1 MELYCLEPQ
10 EYARVA
16 KNTYFYNSTVFHEI
30 NKGKADA
37 VRYMVFRSSKNK
49 LAIIAGIVGNMMK
62 FPYSAPFSMFDKLSQ
77 NIEVEELEAA
87 FECLE
92 EYCLKNGIKEI
103 MFRLPPAF
111 YDEAFLAKIQNVLL
125 RRNYE
130 ISFCDLNY
138 HLCITD
144 EQEFWKHLKR
154 NGKKNL
160 NQALQYDYRFVHC
173 DTWEEKK
180 LAYDIIAENRK
191 SRGYPL
197 RMTWDAVSVTCGATE
212 SDFFLVG
219 LDGKYVASAVIF
231 AVTADICQ
239 VIYWG
244 NLPESAH
251 QRPMNYLAYRL
262 YGYYA
267 EKGIRILDI
276 GPSSEEGIPNYGL
289 CSYKESIG
297 CVTGSK
303 YTYRKKIVKE
313 LQKETDNEEY

>member
-1 MELYCLEPQ
+1 MELYCLNRE
-10 EYARVA
+10 EYEKFA
-16 KNTYFYNSTVFHEI
+16 KNTFFYNSTVFHEI
-30 NKGKADA
+30 NKYKVDE
-37 VRYMVFRSSKNK
+37 VRYMVFKGSKYK
-49 LAIIAGIVGNMMK
+49 LAIIAGIAGNTMR
-62 FPYSAPFSMFDKLSQ
+62 FPYSAPFCMFDKLSQ

-92 EYCLKNGIKEI
+92 GYCLKNGIKEI

-138 HLCITD
+138 HLCIKD
-144 EQEFWKHLKR
+144 EPEFWERLKR

-160 NQALQYDYRFVHC
+160 NQAMQYDYRFVRC
-173 DTWEEKK
+173 DTWREKK
-180 LAYDIIAENRK
+180 HAYDIIAENRK

-197 RMTWDAVSVTCGATE
+197 RMTWDAVSVTCEATE

-219 LDGKYVASAVIF
+219 LDEKYVASAIIF
-231 AVTADICQ
+231 AVTADIYQ

-244 NLPESAH
+244 NLPEYAH

-262 YGYYA
+262 YMYYV

-313 LQKETDNEEY
+313 LQEETDDEGY